1 MESFRKQED
10 GVLLQE
16 PTEEKLISS
25 PYFDE
30 NKEEE
35 VSFEDFMDMVE
46 DKLSETEKKDNETN
60 EDFLNRIKKEKE
72 LFLESIKNEKKRNAA
87 RVMFD
92 AQEYVNQFNFKLEK
106 GELPIKLKGS
116 ELQRDV
122 ANFIF
127 ENDNKEEVAEL
138 WRIYDKFFKLG
149 GNETKILGEGMKSA
163 ILSMVGLKKILTK
176 NYFMDVGF
184 SDPRIDVFYSI
195 DMMASAKTK
204 DKDEKLLLL
213 QIKSLS
219 ENKVSELK
227 WEQFDNGNFDW
238 TAGLDYKKNNFLK
251 GCNHFLNDKSDKL
264 KQIGEKNISAL
275 FVCLP
280 VANGNFPLISIA
292 GEPSKILEA
301 YVVQKLDESNFRLAK
316 RKSV

>member
-1 MESFRKQED
+1 MENFGKQD
-10 GVLLQE
+10 AGVLLQE
-16 PTEEKLISS
+16 PTEEKLIAS
-25 PYFDE
+25 PYSYE

-46 DKLSETEKKDNETN
+46 DKLSETEKKENETKQ
-60 EDFLNRIKKEKE
+60 DFLNRIKEEKK
-72 LFLESIKNEKKRNAA
+72 LFLENIKDEKKKNAA
-87 RVMFD
+87 KVMFD
-92 AQEYVNQFNFKLEK
+92 AQEYVNQFKLGLEE

-127 ENDNKEEVAEL
+127 ENKNKEEVAEL
-138 WRIYDKFFKLG
+138 WRMYDKFFKLG
-149 GNETKILGEGMKSA
+149 GDETKILGEGMKSA

-219 ENKVSELK
+219 ENKVSKLK

-238 TAGLDYKKNNFLK
+238 TTGIGDKENNFLK
-251 GCNHFLNDKSDKL
+251 GCNHFLNDKSDEL
-264 KQIGEKNISAL
+264 NQIGKKNISAL

-280 VANGNFPLISIA
+280 VANGNFPLINID
-292 GEPSKILEA
+292 GESSKILEE
-301 YVVQKLDESNFRLAK
+301 YVVQKLDESNLRLAK
-316 RKSV
+316 RKSM